1 MSMTL
6 DSIFSQLEGI
16 SRKLDNRD
24 GKIER
29 IKSAFDKELG
39 IGKEEH
45 DKVVS
50 LIEQFEESEESMGQ
64 YDKEIKATE
73 ASLKSLD
80 KAIQDLRDELS
91 KGTLSPVDQAQKQGQ
106 LDDKITERNRLTNK
120 KDRLETNYNQEERRN
135 NKLKAKLSSRG
146 VTDTRKAITANKKM
160 EADAVAAS
168 KGGGMTKALGG
179 MKGNVYVAIA
189 QMLISAIE
197 FGIDKATE
205 YAKVAG
211 ENLMRSINASVAVS
225 LNQMKAGFDAWQDA
239 VSGAYSAQ
247 MLAAESQ
254 LELVKAQNANT
265 LASYKLEHTWT
276 NWIPIW
282 GQINKYNETALE
294 IEQQLA
300 ETRMQNANK
309 IIAQVNEFTKKTDD
323 YIKKQD
329 KAIHQYQSLNGLSIS
344 QTQAFEKRLFAQ
356 GQAFSQFNKT
366 IEDALRIQNSF
377 TEQSGR
383 AVNFTDNDFKQ
394 AFAVGR
400 LVGEENLTTFQAQM
414 QLFNHSVAESAD
426 IMYQMYKDANKM
438 GLSQQKLVKNV
449 LANLKLA
456 SKYDFKN
463 GTKGFIELA
472 KWAENAR
479 FNLDSLGGAVEKVQ
493 SGGLEGVMTQ
503 AAKLQVLG
511 GRFAMNADPIAMMY
525 EAHAD
530 PDAYAKRIASS
541 LEGMGSTDSVT
552 GETNFAGTDNMM
564 LRSAAEAYGMNVED
578 LKDIVREERKKQTV
592 KKQMG
597 SSTLSDKQKDIVANK
612 AQRDENTGEW
622 YVQTLQGQRIDV
634 NDVKESDLNN
644 LKAEDT
650 EKTAVEYA
658 KGTYSFV
665 ERIEASTKNID
676 AMLGNLTLENF
687 GAMVDKTIEATTTAY
702 TANATSVVTA
712 IQENRFTAYKDLTD
726 MLSHLK
732 NIDGQYAN
740 ALQVIANKG
749 QLTEE
754 QKGQELRERF
764 RNGTATSEDYDLLK
778 ENPQYRKGLSIEEQ
792 KQIRKHDTQTIS
804 ALWDWHRD
812 SNWVAGKE
820 GDDATNY
827 RNVALAQAHDRAAQT
842 EREKGHRTAALLH
855 EADAIR
861 TRGKSEIAA
870 QGLEKSAF
878 GHFTRDGVFTSN
890 GSSMAVAATS
900 VTPIEDGSV
909 KLATTDPKD
918 VGLFA
923 KTGGPF
929 DKLFNDIFGRID
941 AVYSMI
947 GGNTSNT
954 QVEPLPM
961 EDTNTV
967 IREQWS
973 HALNN
978 TGTNKTS
985 PSTFDKPID
994 VNVHGDITLKSE
1006 NGQSFDISK
1015 ELENDPYLIRTISQL
1030 ITRQISSAVN
1040 GGRGILPIAV
1050 GNV

>member
-6 DSIFSQLEGI
+6 DKIFSQLEGI

-24 GKIER
+24 GKIES
-29 IKSAFDKELG
+29 IKSAFDKKLG

-64 YDKEIKATE
+64 YKAE
-73 ASLKSLD
+73 LD
-80 KAIQDLRDELS
+80 KTTDELDKLADAIKDLRDELS
-91 KGTLSPVDQAQKQGQ
+91 KGTLSPTEQAKKQGE
-106 LDDKITERNRLTNK
+106 LDDKVTERNRLTDK
-120 KDRLETNYNQEERRN
+120 KDRLDVHIKQEERKN
-135 NKLKAKLSSRG
+135 SKLKAKLNSRG
-146 VTDTRKAITANKKM
+146 ITNTTKAIEANKKM
-160 EADAVAAS
+160 EAGVAAS
-168 KGGGMTKALGG
+168 TKGGDMTKALGG
-179 MKGNVYVAIA
+179 MKGNIYVAVA
-189 QMLISAIE
+189 QMLINTIE
-197 FGIDKATE
+197 FGIGKATE

-211 ENLMRSINASVAVS
+211 ENLMRSINASMAVS

-265 LASYKLEHTWT
+265 LASYKLKNTWT

-282 GQINKYNETALE
+282 GTINKYNETALE

-309 IIAQVNEFTKKTDD
+309 VIAQVNEFTKKTDD

-329 KAIHQYQSLNGLSIS
+329 KAVHQYQVLNGLSIA

-366 IEDALRIQNSF
+366 IEDALKIQNSF

-383 AVNFTDNDFKQ
+383 SVNFTDNDFKQ
-394 AFAVGR
+394 SFAVGR
-400 LVGEENLTTFQAQM
+400 LVGEDNLTTFQAQM
-414 QLFNHSVAESAD
+414 QLFNHSVAESAN

-438 GLSQQKLVKNV
+438 GLSQQKLVTNV
-449 LANLKLA
+449 LNNLKLA

-479 FNLDSLGGAVEKVQ
+479 FNLGSLGGAVEKVQ

-511 GRFAMNADPIAMMY
+511 GRFAMNADPIAMMH
-525 EAHAD
+525 EAFAD
-530 PDAYAKRIASS
+530 PEAYAKRIADS
-541 LEGMGSTDSVT
+541 LEGMGSTDSDT
-552 GETNFAGTDNMM
+552 GETTFAGTDNMM
-564 LRSAAEAYGMNVED
+564 LRTAAEAWNMPVEE

-597 SSTLSDKQKDIVANK
+597 ASTLSDKQKDLVANK
-612 AQRDENTGEW
+612 AQRDEKTGEW

-650 EKTAVEYA
+650 AKTAVEYA

-687 GAMVDKTIEATTTAY
+687 GTMVDKTIEATTTAY
-702 TANATSVVTA
+702 TTNATSVVTA
-712 IQENRFTAYKDLTD
+712 IKENRFKAYKDLTE
-726 MLSHLK
+726 MLKCLK
-732 NIDGQYAN
+732 NIDGQYTN
-740 ALQVIANKG
+740 ALQIILNKG

-754 QKGQELRERF
+754 QKGEELRKRF

-792 KQIRKHDTQTIS
+792 KQIRKHDTRTIS
-804 ALWDWHRD
+804 ALWNWHRD

-827 RNVALAQAHDRAAQT
+827 RNVALAQDYDKAAQT
-842 EREKGHRTAALLH
+842 ARQ
-855 EADAIR
+855 
-861 TRGKSEIAA
+861 
-870 QGLEKSAF
+870 QGNKKK
-878 GHFTRDGVFTSN
+878 R
-890 GSSMAVAATS
+890 
-900 VTPIEDGSV
+900 
-909 KLATTDPKD
+909 
-918 VGLFA
+918 
-923 KTGGPF
+923 
-929 DKLFNDIFGRID
+929 NDIRIRSSWKKRKNTWICG
-941 AVYSMI
+941 ANVY
-947 GGNTSNT
+947 GKW
-954 QVEPLPM
+954 
-961 EDTNTV
+961 
-967 IREQWS
+967 R
-973 HALNN
+973 
-978 TGTNKTS
+978 
-985 PSTFDKPID
+985 
-994 VNVHGDITLKSE
+994 
-1006 NGQSFDISK
+1006 
-1015 ELENDPYLIRTISQL
+1015 SQY
-1030 ITRQISSAVN
+1030 A
-1040 GGRGILPIAV
+1040 
-1050 GNV
+1050 

>member
-1 MSMTL
+1 M
-6 DSIFSQLEGI
+6 
-16 SRKLDNRD
+16 
-24 GKIER
+24 
-29 IKSAFDKELG
+29 
-39 IGKEEH
+39 
-45 DKVVS
+45 
-50 LIEQFEESEESMGQ
+50 
-64 YDKEIKATE
+64 
-73 ASLKSLD
+73 
-80 KAIQDLRDELS
+80 
-91 KGTLSPVDQAQKQGQ
+91 
-106 LDDKITERNRLTNK
+106 
-120 KDRLETNYNQEERRN
+120 
-135 NKLKAKLSSRG
+135 
-146 VTDTRKAITANKKM
+146 
-160 EADAVAAS
+160 
-168 KGGGMTKALGG
+168 
-179 MKGNVYVAIA
+179 
-189 QMLISAIE
+189 
-197 FGIDKATE
+197 
-205 YAKVAG
+205 
-211 ENLMRSINASVAVS
+211 
-225 LNQMKAGFDAWQDA
+225 
-239 VSGAYSAQ
+239 
-247 MLAAESQ
+247 
-254 LELVKAQNANT
+254 
-265 LASYKLEHTWT
+265 
-276 NWIPIW
+276 
-282 GQINKYNETALE
+282 
-294 IEQQLA
+294 
-300 ETRMQNANK
+300 
-309 IIAQVNEFTKKTDD
+309 
-323 YIKKQD
+323 
-329 KAIHQYQSLNGLSIS
+329 
-344 QTQAFEKRLFAQ
+344 FAQ

-366 IEDALRIQNSF
+366 IEDALKIQNSF

-383 AVNFTDNDFKQ
+383 SINFSDNDFKQ
-394 AFAVGR
+394 SFAVGR
-400 LVGEENLTTFQAQM
+400 LVGEDNLTTFQAQM

-449 LANLKLA
+449 LSNLKLA

-479 FNLDSLGGAVEKVQ
+479 FNLASLGGAVEKVQ

-511 GRFAMNADPIAMMY
+511 GKFAMNADPIAMMY

-552 GETNFAGTDNMM
+552 GETKFGGTDNML

-597 SSTLSDKQKDIVANK
+597 ASTLNDKQKDLVANK
-612 AQRDENTGEW
+612 AQRDEKTGEW

-658 KGTYSFV
+658 KGTYAFV

-676 AMLGNLTLENF
+676 AMLGNLTLDNF
-687 GAMVDKTIEATTTAY
+687 GSMVDKTIEATTNAY
-702 TANATSVVTA
+702 ATNATSVVTA
-712 IQENRFTAYKDLTD
+712 IQENRFKAYEDLKE

-740 ALQVIANKG
+740 ALQVITNKG

-792 KQIRKHDTQTIS
+792 KQIRKHDTRTIS

-812 SNWVAGKE
+812 SNWVAGEE

-827 RNVALAQAHDRAAQT
+827 RNVALAQAHDKAAQAAWA
-842 EREKGHRTAALLH
+842 KGHRVEAQLH

-870 QGLEKSAF
+870 QGLEKASF

-890 GSSMAVAATS
+890 GSSMAVAAAS
-900 VTPIEDGSV
+900 VTPIQDGSV

-941 AVYSMI
+941 AVYNMIGGNTSNTQLGDTFTRYNSVASMI

-954 QVEPLPM
+954 QLGDTFTRYNSVASMIGGNTSNTQIVPLPTK
-961 EDTNTV
+961 DTSTV
-967 IREQWS
+967 IKEQWS
-973 HALNN
+973 NAQTD

-994 VNVHGDITLKSE
+994 VNVYGDITLKSE
-1006 NGQSFDISK
+1006 NGQTFDISR

-1030 ITRQISSAVN
+1030 ITRQISSAIN
-1040 GGRGILPIAV
+1040 GGRGTLPIAIGSV
-1050 GNV
+1050 